1 MALSNTQVLDRLKKP
16 LRKQQLTKATQHE
29 QRLSFHAEECLT
41 SNDCSPYLS
50 DFLKWVKDLLP
61 SDKYRFFQQM
71 MAFPIYTT
79 ELSEAI
85 MDELNKVF
93 SSNNSSFTYEFTSDQ
108 QESEFQ
114 NYLSRINFWSRWV
127 EEAQEGIR
135 SKINSIV
142 VVDLP
147 ETAEGEETKP
157 YFYFLSINA
166 VRDIDLGE
174 GDEIKA
180 LIFEEED
187 RVILIDDE
195 RYAVFKKN
203 AQTSEYSFYSES
215 FHELSYCPACFFWR
229 DPIKRKYPIVKS
241 SPFTPALN
249 NLDYLVFAETAR
261 RCLES
266 YAAFPITVS
275 FAADCTYYEE
285 VDGRRYDCN
294 DGYLMLPD
302 SKPVACPVCE
312 KNKLIGP
319 GTHMQIDPPSSKDE
333 PNNLE
338 MVKQIPAEVQS
349 LDYWTKRTAELWDE
363 IFYDVVGSGGDT
375 MTQAINKDQVRGNFE
390 SKQNVLMKLKK
401 NLERS
406 NQFVV
411 ETIARLIY
419 GPSFIKASIN
429 YGTQFYLRT
438 ASEAQKEF
446 KEAKDSAVPVY
457 LLSYKRQ
464 QVDSANTKGNPSDQQ
479 RLQILEQL
487 EPWVDLSL
495 KEAKDAGLD
504 TIDKQAYLLKADFS
518 SRVMRFESEYGS
530 VVAFG
535 SKLDFNTKIERIK
548 SVLIQYNNQSSN

>member
-1 MALSNTQVLDRLKKP
+1 MALSNTQVLERLKKP

-41 SNDCSPYLS
+41 FNDCSPYLK
-50 DFLKWVKDLLP
+50 DFLKWVEELLP

-71 MAFPIYTT
+71 MAFPVYTT

-85 MDELNKVF
+85 LDELNKVF

-108 QESEFQ
+108 QEAEFQ
-114 NYLSRINFWSRWV
+114 NYLSRINFWNRWV
-127 EEAQEGIR
+127 EDAQDGLR

-142 VVDLP
+142 VVDMP
-147 ETAEGEETKP
+147 ESTEDEETKP
-157 YFYFLSINA
+157 YFYFLSISH
-166 VRDIDLGE
+166 VKDIDLGD

-180 LIFEEED
+180 VIFEEDE
-187 RVILIDDE
+187 RIILIDEE

-203 AQTSEYSFYSES
+203 GEAGEYSLHSES
-215 FHELSYCPACFFWR
+215 FHGLDYCPACFFWR
-229 DPIKRKYPIVKS
+229 DTIKRKYPIVKT
-241 SPFTPALN
+241 SPFTPSLN

-275 FAADCTYYEE
+275 FAEDCTYYEE
-285 VDGRRYDCN
+285 VDGRRYNCSN
-294 DGYLMLPD
+294 GYLMLPD
-302 SKPVACPVCE
+302 SKPVSCPVCE

-333 PNNLE
+333 PNNLD
-338 MVKQIPAEVQS
+338 MVKQIGAETKS

-363 IFYDVVGSGGDT
+363 IFYDIVGSGGDT

-406 NQFVV
+406 HQFVV

-419 GPSFIKASIN
+419 GPSFVKASIN

-438 ASEAQKEF
+438 ATEAQTEY

-457 LLSYKRQ
+457 LLAYKRQ

-479 RLQILEQL
+479 RLQILEHL

-495 KEAKDAGLD
+495 KEAKDYGLD
-504 TIDKQAYLLKADFS
+504 TIDKDGYLLKADFS
-518 SRVMRFESEYGS
+518 NRIMRFEAEFGS

-548 SVLIQYNNQSSN
+548 GVLIGYKNQSSN